1 MPEGFISHFMDQEY
15 LDKFE
20 TRIGDA
26 LYNFRL
32 PKEEI
37 DKVPGAS
44 PDVTEK
50 GDQICAKYLPDGIRE
65 FQNYPTVSL
74 GWMMFIG
81 MAVARMWDDDWDT
94 YSKFENL
101 YAVLVNA
108 RGYDNLDE
116 HICED
121 ILKLSGKEAEATSRL
136 IGDAAE
142 MVHALLIHEGIEPGT
157 PTAYF
162 AYIRCLLKLYFYGA
176 AVELRRLGYHM
187 TPLN

>member
-26 LYNFRL
+26 LYNFL
-32 PKEEI
+32 LSKEEI

-44 PDVTEK
+44 PDITEK

-81 MAVARMWDDDWDT
+81 MAVARMWDDDWET

-121 ILKLSGKEAEATSRL
+121 ILKLSGKEAESTSRL